1 MWIFV
6 RFYVPGQAC
15 NLHKSLA
22 LVFWTR
28 IVGIWLDSWIK
39 RGLNLVTKLFHIGVL
54 FYKSVV
60 MNNMV
65 NYYVREWKRPQGPG
79 RWALS
84 LEGWKKE
91 AQVMGEDGS
100 TSQSK
105 LVTEQ
110 DCLLILHC
118 GLTASLKENKI
129 GHLLILYLLGR
140 KIHIYCYIYFL
151 YNFSHRVKY
160 YTICFAENN

>member
-1 MWIFV
+1 MSES
-6 RFYVPGQAC
+6 R
-15 NLHKSLA
+15 
-22 LVFWTR
+22 
-28 IVGIWLDSWIK
+28 
-39 RGLNLVTKLFHIGVL
+39 RGLKDQEGELFL
-54 FYKSVV
+54 
-60 MNNMV
+60 
-65 NYYVREWKRPQGPG
+65 WKDEQ
-79 RWALS
+79 
-84 LEGWKKE
+84 KE

-129 GHLLILYLLGR
+129 GHLLIFTALYLLGR